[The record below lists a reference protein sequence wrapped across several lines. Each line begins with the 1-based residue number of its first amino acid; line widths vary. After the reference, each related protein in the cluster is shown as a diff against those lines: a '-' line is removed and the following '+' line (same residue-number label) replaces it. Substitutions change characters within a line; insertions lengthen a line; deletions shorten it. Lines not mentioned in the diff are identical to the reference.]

1 MTRQT
6 IRPPVGVDVH
16 SGPLLL
22 SGIERGP
29 GLVAHRARLG
39 ALPEPGVE
47 SLVRLL
53 GEVGV
58 RGRGGAG
65 FPLSRKL
72 QTVVR
77 ARGRAGLG
85 SRRPYVVVN
94 AAEGEPASAK
104 DSALLD
110 VAPHLVLDGAVV
122 AARALGAKEIHVVS
136 SEDRPW
142 VGAAV
147 HRATAERDDH
157 GIRWVQHEAASRFV
171 SGQSRALIELM
182 AGRPG
187 LPVTSWAPEAVDG
200 HRRRPTLLS
209 NAESFAHLAAVV
221 LWGVDGYAAHG
232 TPDEPGTSLLTL
244 TTPPAA
250 DGVFRDVHVVEV
262 EHGAGAAVALDSAA
276 LAAPLLVGGFHGS
289 WVHPADVPSL
299 EWSNAVLGEV
309 GARLG
314 AGALLSLS
322 DGSCPVSETARYTAY
337 LADESAGRCGPCR
350 NGLPAMASEM
360 RGLADGADTRRR
372 LRELAGLVT
381 GRGACAHPDGTAR
394 LVGSLLT
401 TLDDHVE
408 AHLDRACGC
417 STRPARGARD
427 TRQDTERL
435 AVRR

>member
-1 MTRQT
+1 M
-6 IRPPVGVDVH
+6 IHPPASVDVH

-22 SGIERGP
+22 SGIDRGP
-29 GLVAHRARLG
+29 GLAAHRARLG
-39 ALPEPGVE
+39 ALPEPGADA
-47 SLVRLL
+47 LVGLL
-53 GEVGV
+53 SEVGV

-65 FPLSRKL
+65 FPLARKL
-72 QTVVR
+72 QTVV
-77 ARGRAGLG
+77 GAGG
-85 SRRPYVVVN
+85 SRPGVTSRRPFVVVN

-110 VAPHLVLDGAVV
+110 VAPHLVLDGAVI
-122 AARALGAKEIHVVS
+122 AARALGAREIHVVS

-142 VGAAV
+142 VGTAV
-147 HRATAERDDH
+147 TRATAERDDS
-157 GIRWVQHEAASRFV
+157 GIRWVQHQAASRFV

-221 LWGVDGYAAHG
+221 LWGVDGYAALG
-232 TPDEPGTSLLTL
+232 TPDEPGTRLLTL
-244 TTPPAA
+244 TTPPRA
-250 DGVFRDVHVVEV
+250 DGGFTGVHVVEV
-262 EHGAGAAVALDSAA
+262 EHGAAAATVLDHDA

-289 WVHPADVPSL
+289 WVHPDDVPGLS
-299 EWSNAVLGEV
+299 WSSASLGEV

-314 AGALLSLS
+314 AGALLSLG
-322 DGSCPVSETARYTAY
+322 DGSCPVSETARYTDY
-337 LADESAGRCGPCR
+337 LAGESAGRCGPCR
-350 NGLPAMASEM
+350 NGLPALADEM
-360 RGLADGADTRRR
+360 RGLAEGADTRRR

-401 TLDDHVE
+401 TLHDHVE
-408 AHLDRACGC
+408 AHLDGDCGC
-417 STRPARGARD
+417 STPRSPGGSEAWRPVTSDR
-427 TRQDTERL
+427 

>member
-1 MTRQT
+1 MI
-6 IRPPVGVDVH
+6 IRPPASVDVH

-22 SGIERGP
+22 SGIDRGP
-29 GLVAHRARLG
+29 GLAAHRARLG
-39 ALPEPGVE
+39 ALPEPSVE
-47 SLVRLL
+47 ALVALL
-53 GEVGV
+53 REVGV

-65 FPLSRKL
+65 FPLARKL

-77 ARGRAGLG
+77 AKGARSGLG

-122 AARALGAKEIHVVS
+122 SARALGAREIHVVS

-147 HRATAERDDH
+147 RRATAERNDP
-157 GIRWVQHEAASRFV
+157 GIRWVLHLAASRFV

-209 NAESFAHLAAVV
+209 NAESYAHLAAVV

-232 TPDEPGTSLLTL
+232 TPDEPGTSMLTL
-244 TTPPAA
+244 TTPPGR

-262 EHGAGAAVALDSAA
+262 EHGAAASVVLEPES
-276 LAAPLLVGGFHGS
+276 LRSPLLVGGFHGS
-289 WVHPADVPSL
+289 WVHPRDVPSL
-299 EWSNAVLGEV
+299 QWSNEVLGEV

-314 AGALLSLS
+314 AGSLLSLS
-322 DGSCPVSETARYTAY
+322 DGACPVWETSRYTTY
-337 LADESAGRCGPCR
+337 LARESAGRCGPCR
-350 NGLPAMASEM
+350 NGLPAMADEV
-360 RGLADGADTRRR
+360 RGLAAGADTRRR

-401 TLDDHVE
+401 TLDDFVE
-408 AHLDRACGC
+408 AHLDRACTC
-417 STRPARGARD
+417 STRLRGGSALPADRRRSGVAR
-427 TRQDTERL
+427 
-435 AVRR
+435 

>member
-1 MTRQT
+1 M
-6 IRPPVGVDVH
+6 IYPPVSVDVH
-16 SGPLLL
+16 RGPLLL

-29 GLVAHRARLG
+29 GLTAHRARLG
-39 ALPEPGVE
+39 ALPEPGGE
-47 SLVRLL
+47 ALVGLL
-53 GEVGV
+53 NEVGV

-65 FPLSRKL
+65 FPLARKL
-72 QTVVR
+72 QTVIHSGGSRPGVT
-77 ARGRAGLG
+77 
-85 SRRPYVVVN
+85 SRRPFVVVN

-110 VAPHLVLDGAVV
+110 VAPHLVLDGAVI
-122 AARALGAKEIHVVS
+122 AARAIGAREIHLVS

-142 VGAAV
+142 VAAAV
-147 HRATAERDDH
+147 HRAIAERDDDP
-157 GIRWVQHEAASRFV
+157 IRFVQHVAASRFV

-187 LPVTSWAPEAVDG
+187 LPVTSWAPEAVAG

-232 TPDEPGTSLLTL
+232 TPAEPGTSLLTL
-244 TTPPAA
+244 TTPPGH
-250 DGVFRDVHVVEV
+250 DGAFTDVHVVEV
-262 EHGAGAAVALDSAA
+262 EHGADAASVLDAAA
-276 LAAPLLVGGFHGS
+276 LAAPLLVGGFSGS
-289 WVHPADVPSL
+289 WVHPDHVPQL
-299 EWSNAVLGEV
+299 RWSNAVLGEV

-322 DGSCPVSETARYTAY
+322 DGSCPVSETARYTDY
-337 LADESAGRCGPCR
+337 LAGESAGRCGPCR
-350 NGLPAMASEM
+350 NGLPALSDEM

-401 TLDDHVE
+401 TLEGHVE
-408 AHLDRACGC
+408 AHLDGDCGC
-417 STRPARGARD
+417 AMTRDQRQHLA
-427 TRQDTERL
+427 TRSRVVL
-435 AVRR
+435 R